1 MSYHTTRIFSIFFL
15 AIVAFAA
22 SATARFATREEEDV
36 EVGKDVEV
44 DISPRCAAVLLSG
57 GALGGAGL
65 AYAVTPA
72 ALCTA
77 GFCPAGVSGASFASW
92 WQSTMPLVA
101 SGSLF
106 TTLQSVAMG
115 GVGTKMAVTA
125 SMIGGAWSARYLED
139 LCAYVDDPASNM
151 APVFDRTLVAVR
163 GAHISAE
170 KAKATCL
177 SSESCTAT
185 VEFAQ
190 VASATESSSIS
201 SMWNYIS
208 DGVSQ
213 TAEAYNN
220 ALIRMYEEKIPDI
233 EEKIED
239 LRKEIATTEVVESIS
254 TLEEELDRSYA
265 RLSKLKQRTIS
276 ITDSRKANSE
286 AKSRTGKAEV
296 EVSQSSADT

>member
-1 MSYHTTRIFSIFFL
+1 MKIFSISFL
-15 AIVAFAA
+15 AIIAFAA
-22 SATARFATREEEDV
+22 SATARFTTREEEDV
-36 EVGKDVEV
+36 EV
-44 DISPRCAAVLLSG
+44 DISPKCAAVLLSG
-57 GALGGAGL
+57 GALGGVGL

-92 WQSTMPLVA
+92 WQSTMPLVV

-106 TTLQSVAMG
+106 TTFQSVAMG
-115 GVGTKMAVTA
+115 GMGTKAVVTA

-151 APVFDRTLVAVR
+151 APVFDGTLVAVR
-163 GAHISAE
+163 GAYVAAE
-170 KAKATCL
+170 KAKTTCS

-185 VEFAQ
+185 MEFAQ
-190 VASATESSSIS
+190 VASATVSSSIS

-220 ALIRMYEEKIPDI
+220 ALIRMYEEKIPEI
-233 EEKIED
+233 EEEIKD
-239 LRKEIATTEVVESIS
+239 LRKNIPTAEVLESIS

-265 RLSKLKQRTIS
+265 RLSRLKQR
-276 ITDSRKANSE
+276 
-286 AKSRTGKAEV
+286 
-296 EVSQSSADT
+296 